1 MPVNILPNCFKRI
14 LFVNIRNGFDLKKI
28 KTVSKACRRQLC
40 TRQAFFI
47 GGSCCCKQLREEYSH
62 NLIIIIRFIP
72 DLLGFSIYQLIIC
85 RLLIA
90 HKLFS
95 GKIKK
100 HFLSK
105 GILLQRKCFLFHKLQ
120 NENLLIDKLPYLH
133 IF

>member
-1 MPVNILPNCFKRI
+1 MLANILPNCFKRI
-14 LFVNIRNGFDLKKI
+14 LFVNKRNGFDFLQM

-40 TRQAFFI
+40 TRQAFLF
-47 GGSCCCKQLREEYSH
+47 GGSCCCKQLREEYSC

-85 RLLIA
+85 RLLIT

-95 GKIKK
+95 EKIKK

-105 GILLQRKCFLFHKLQ
+105 GILLQGKCLLFHKLQ